1 MEVATII
8 SEGVA
13 YLPLILGHVD
23 FWIEASDMICS
34 FSEIEDEGSFGNLVL
49 RSEVRVSILCCLV
62 GYLCEAGLVKRKY
75 LAPKIPTT

>member
-1 MEVATII
+1 
-8 SEGVA
+8 
-13 YLPLILGHVD
+13 
-23 FWIEASDMICS
+23 MICS

-75 LAPKIPTT
+75 LAPKKRRQGDQKSCPEYHCII